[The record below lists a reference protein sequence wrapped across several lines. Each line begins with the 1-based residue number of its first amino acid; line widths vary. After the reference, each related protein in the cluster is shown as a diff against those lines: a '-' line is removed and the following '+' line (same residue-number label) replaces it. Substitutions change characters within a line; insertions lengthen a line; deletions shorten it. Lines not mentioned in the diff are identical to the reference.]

1 MKLFEILDKLR
12 EKMLELFPQKS
23 ARHIYHYTTS
33 EVLWEFLKPNND
45 FLCTYCKALSD
56 PTEFKTGV
64 FAVTRICQELHI
76 EFTKTL
82 SYMNLLAGVSGNNL
96 WPWVMSFSIERDD
109 TRQWR
114 TYTSKSSGGYSIG
127 FNVDRITNVLQSFD
141 DRTHDY
147 WALISLLPCVYVGH
161 DDQTNIKEFVRYALI
176 DLKPELKGLLD
187 RNIRREDSAEI
198 ADALLCFLLSSVI
211 KHKDFREEREWRL
224 IVQPI
229 ELANVADKCRMVGE
243 KIRISSGLCEGRMKM
258 SDFIDEIIV
267 SPHGQ
272 TENLRAKAEMYAAL
286 RRLNNRDGKLIVA
299 SESSYKGD
307 CRM

>member
-23 ARHIYHYTTS
+23 VRHIYHYTTS

-56 PTEFKTGV
+56 PTEFRTGA
-64 FAVTRICQELHI
+64 FAVTRICQELNI
-76 EFTKTL
+76 EVDKIL
-82 SYMNLLAGVSGNNL
+82 RYMNLLAGASGKNW
-96 WPWVMSFSIERDD
+96 WPWVMSFSIDRDD
-109 TRQWR
+109 TGQWR
-114 TYTSKSSGGYSIG
+114 TYTSKSLGGYSIG
-127 FNVDRITNVLQSFD
+127 FNVDRITRALRLFD
-141 DRTHDY
+141 NRTHDY
-147 WALISLLPCVYVGH
+147 WALISLLPCVYVGY
-161 DDQTNIKEFVRYALI
+161 DDQSNIKELVRYALI
-176 DLKPELKGLLD
+176 NLKPELKGLLD

-198 ADALLCFLLSSVI
+198 ADALLYFLLSSVV

-229 ELANVADKCRMVGE
+229 ELANVAEKCRMAGE
-243 KIRISSGLCEGRMKM
+243 KIRISSGLCEGSMKM

-286 RRLNNRDGKLIVA
+286 RKLDNRDGKLIVA
-299 SESSYKGD
+299 SESPYRGEAL
-307 CRM
+307 